1 MSSNWI
7 FSTTRMVTSSME
19 CSGRLKCAPT
29 GFSARLCRMSDRW
42 PLRQMWRA
50 FSVSPTY
57 CFLHLL
63 HSIKYTRF
71 FVLQVA
77 VALTW
82 WDSPVTVLQNV
93 VPVQMCWQVLQRLV
107 LQGLVP
113 SCAVR
118 AGFSS
123 ALTSRSRMFR
133 GRRYAKMGNSGMASL
148 SLCDRCSTG
157 KCCFV
162 IFLRAGSDGW

>member
-1 MSSNWI
+1 
-7 FSTTRMVTSSME
+7 ME

-29 GFSARLCRMSDRW
+29 GFSAQLCRMSDRW
-42 PLRQMWRA
+42 PLRRMWRA

-63 HSIKYTRF
+63 HLIKYTRF

-93 VPVQMCWQVLQRLV
+93 VPVQMC
-107 LQGLVP
+107 
-113 SCAVR
+113 
-118 AGFSS
+118 
-123 ALTSRSRMFR
+123 
-133 GRRYAKMGNSGMASL
+133 
-148 SLCDRCSTG
+148 
-157 KCCFV
+157 
-162 IFLRAGSDGW
+162 